1 MWLLW
6 ILSLAA
12 ASFLLPATGEVV
24 NSLSE
29 CSLFFLDGVPPNL
42 RLNNMAV
49 ICQKYKTEYYFVTMY
64 DRIRRIPIF
73 SAYLLHPYSTG
84 VRTDKWKIEPQLAA
98 PKREMV
104 SEHSQIYDLLADSQA
119 FSRDY
124 TNTPLFDRGHLAPA
138 CHQSDQDS
146 MDATFTLTNTVPLD
160 ATLNR
165 GQWKAY
171 EQSIK
176 QSTSSCVSTYA
187 IVGVVP
193 GNTLLNNRV
202 NIPSHIWAAIC
213 CEFRNRTK
221 TSWAFIAENNNQN
234 TVVSFTLTELE
245 RFLSFRYHQS
255 IKLFHNDCK

>member
-6 ILSLAA
+6 ILSLVA

-29 CSLFFLDGVPPNL
+29 CSQFFLDGVPPNL

-73 SAYLLHPYSTG
+73 SAYNLNPKSTG
-84 VRTDKWKIEPQLAA
+84 ERKDKWKIEPQLAA

-119 FSRDY
+119 FSSDY
-124 TNTPLFDRGHLAPA
+124 TNAPSFNRGHLAPA
-138 CHQSDQDS
+138 CHQSDQES

-165 GQWKAY
+165 GQWKAVTST
-171 EQSIK
+171 EMSAQIK
-176 QSTSSCVSTYA
+176 CHK
-187 IVGVVP
+187 
-193 GNTLLNNRV
+193 NR
-202 NIPSHIWAAIC
+202 
-213 CEFRNRTK
+213 
-221 TSWAFIAENNNQN
+221 
-234 TVVSFTLTELE
+234 
-245 RFLSFRYHQS
+245 
-255 IKLFHNDCK
+255 

>member
-1 MWLLW
+1 
-6 ILSLAA
+6 
-12 ASFLLPATGEVV
+12 
-24 NSLSE
+24 
-29 CSLFFLDGVPPNL
+29 
-42 RLNNMAV
+42 MAV

-73 SAYLLHPYSTG
+73 SAYNLNPKSTG
-84 VRTDKWKIEPQLAA
+84 ERKDKWKIEPQLAA

-119 FSRDY
+119 FSSDY
-124 TNTPLFDRGHLAPA
+124 TNAPSFNRGHLAPA
-138 CHQSDQDS
+138 CHQSDQES

-187 IVGVVP
+187 IVGVIP
-193 GNTLLNNRV
+193 GNKFLNNRV
-202 NIPSHIWAAIC
+202 NIPSYIWAAIC

-234 TVVSFTLTELE
+234 TVNSITLTNLE
-245 RFLSFRYHQS
+245 SVLSVKYGIS
-255 IKLFHNDCK
+255 GIKLFNNDCK